1 MLFVSESDIEMV
13 EYRYENGI
21 AFSELVIRVSLLVI
35 ILVVIC
41 RINKRIKAY
50 LDFTLCIFIV
60 VSKSVH
66 TILDIN
72 EEQRV
77 IGSL

>member
-35 ILVVIC
+35 VLVVIC

-50 LDFTLCIFIV
+50 LDFALCIFVV